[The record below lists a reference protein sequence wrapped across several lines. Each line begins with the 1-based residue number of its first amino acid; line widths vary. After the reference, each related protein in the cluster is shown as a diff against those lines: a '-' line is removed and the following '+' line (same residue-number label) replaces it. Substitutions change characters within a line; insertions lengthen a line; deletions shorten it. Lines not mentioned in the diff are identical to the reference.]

1 MSSIRGLSTIDRS
14 TLRSLEPEDIQ
25 PTLPQQPI
33 ARTPAFENSSFDANA
48 VSGPKGPPPFLDAAA
63 SALGLSSEDLSAKLQ
78 SGESLEAVAQ
88 EQGVST
94 DSVTQAIA
102 DDFKANNP
110 DATDDQASAV
120 AQRALEG
127 PKAHHHH
134 GGKPRDLDDLAQ
146 KLGLSTDDLKTQLQ
160 NGSSLADIA
169 TAQGLSLDS
178 IAPQPFRIADLQS
191 KQLAP

>member
-14 TLRSLEPEDIQ
+14 SLRSLDAEDVQ
-25 PTLPQQPI
+25 PTLPQQPVQ
-33 ARTPAFENSSFDANA
+33 RTPAFENSSFDTNA

-63 SALGLSSEDLSAKLQ
+63 SALGLSTDDLSAKLQ
-78 SGESLEAVAQ
+78 SGESLDTIAQ

-94 DSVTQAIA
+94 DSVTRAIA
-102 DDFKANNP
+102 DDFKTNNP
-110 DATDDQASAV
+110 DATDAQASAV

-127 PKAHHHH
+127 PKAPHHH
-134 GGKPRDLDDLAQ
+134 GGKPPGLDELAQ

-160 NGSSLADIA
+160 NGTSLADIA
-169 TAQGLSLDS
+169 TAQGVSLDS
-178 IAPQPFRIADLQS
+178 LAPQPFRIADLQS

>member
-1 MSSIRGLSTIDRS
+1 V
-14 TLRSLEPEDIQ
+14 EDVQ
-25 PTLPQQPI
+25 PTPPQQPVQ
-33 ARTPAFENSSFDANA
+33 RLPTFENSSFDTNA
-48 VSGPKGPPPFLDAAA
+48 ISGVGSKGPPPFLDAAA
-63 SALGLSSEDLSAKLQ
+63 SALGISTDDLSAKLQ

-88 EQGVST
+88 EQGVSP

-110 DATDDQASAV
+110 NATDDQANAV

-134 GGKPRDLDDLAQ
+134 HGGKPPDLDDLAQ
-146 KLGLSTDDLKTQLQ
+146 KLGLSTDDLTTQLK
-160 NGSSLADIA
+160 NGTSLADIA
-169 TAQGLSLDS
+169 AAQGVSLDS